1 MQLLS
6 LFHSRALIPLAT
18 VSHRFHA
25 LVLRILHYRLL
36 VATSLKDYKIILECF
51 HPAFR
56 LTEPHIFCKYL
67 GTEGLSLRHEG
78 EGSLYEN
85 VEPAHQLGKLASLY
99 SIFRPETTVEERANG
114 SLLVPAAGRD
124 ILFCARTR
132 GDTGNQNK
140 KHKADNTAG
149 ETKKTKSTPTS

>member
-1 MQLLS
+1 M
-6 LFHSRALIPLAT
+6 
-18 VSHRFHA
+18 
-25 LVLRILHYRLL
+25 
-36 VATSLKDYKIILECF
+36 ATSLKDYKIILECF

-114 SLLVPAAGRD
+114 SLLVPAAGR
-124 ILFCARTR
+124 LFHELCALRACVQ
-132 GDTGNQNK
+132 DTGDQNK
-140 KHKADNTAG
+140 AKG
-149 ETKKTKSTPTS
+149 